1 MKLTGPRS
9 LLGQMLLLIGL
20 ALLLAQAVNFAFIL
34 NEQQKLGLA
43 QNEGP
48 AISRFV
54 QAAVHASANGGTPP
68 RPGRGANFTVA
79 EQALI
84 DRTGLERNPELE
96 RRVAALLAEAGVRA
110 RQVRAATTVDFGR
123 FDPDGRLHRRGGERQ
138 VVLLATELRNGAWLN
153 GRLEAPR
160 GDPWLIARL
169 LAATVALYA
178 LVLAAAWWIARR
190 IVRPVRDLTAAAERF
205 HGRSEPVSVEPR
217 GPADIRRAVEAFNAM
232 NRRVST
238 LLDEKDRMLG
248 AIGHDLRTPLASI
261 RIRAESMEPD
271 EDRERLIGTV
281 EEMAATLEDIL
292 VLARTGRPREEM
304 RPMDIAALIDALV
317 EDYRERGCDVSFEA
331 GPPQVAEVQP
341 NLLRRAVR
349 NLIDNALR
357 YGVRARVRVLGGPTI
372 SIDDDGPGVPE
383 SELANVVEPFKR
395 LEGSRSR
402 ETGGAGLGLAIAK
415 AVAEAHGGSL
425 RLSNR
430 PEGGLTAMLAIPTGK
445 GEAA

>member
-1 MKLTGPRS
+1 
-9 LLGQMLLLIGL
+9 
-20 ALLLAQAVNFAFIL
+20 
-34 NEQQKLGLA
+34 
-43 QNEGP
+43 
-48 AISRFV
+48 
-54 QAAVHASANGGTPP
+54 
-68 RPGRGANFTVA
+68 
-79 EQALI
+79 
-84 DRTGLERNPELE
+84 
-96 RRVAALLAEAGVRA
+96 
-110 RQVRAATTVDFGR
+110 
-123 FDPDGRLHRRGGERQ
+123 
-138 VVLLATELRNGAWLN
+138 VLLAAEMPDGVWLN

-169 LAATVALYA
+169 LAATLALYA
-178 LVLAAAWWIARR
+178 LVLAATWWIARR

-205 HGRSEPVSVEPR
+205 HGRSEPASVEPR
-217 GPADIRRAVEAFNAM
+217 GPADIRQAVEAFNAM

-261 RIRAESMEPD
+261 RIRAESMEPAG
-271 EDRERLIGTV
+271 ERERLIGTV

-292 VLARTGRPREEM
+292 VLARTGRPREQS
-304 RPMDIAALIDALV
+304 RAMDLSALIDALI

-331 GPPQVAEVQP
+331 GPSVVAEVQP

-357 YGVRARVRVLGGPTI
+357 YGSSTRVRVGDGPDGRTI
-372 SIDDDGPGVPE
+372 VVEDDGPGIPDC
-383 SELANVVEPFKR
+383 ELRAVLEPFRR
-395 LEGSRSR
+395 LESSRNR

-430 PEGGLTAMLAIPTGK
+430 PEGGLTATLSIL
-445 GEAA
+445 